1 MIQSHPYWVG
11 SLFVICVL
19 GCAKRDEN
27 REPPAISGP
36 VANLRGR
43 VIRGAQPIA
52 GVHVLARITQAPGCR
67 VTDPA
72 PGGTVV
78 STTPTDSTGR
88 FHTFAYAAVG
98 AEQRVGCLH
107 IGAAD
112 PVRAETIWA
121 APRPSPPLEPG
132 ASPGTLPPVISIDVP
147 WPE

>member
-19 GCAKRDEN
+19 GCAKRGEN

-78 STTPTDSTGR
+78 STTPTDSTVAFTPLPMPRLALSSELAASTSGR
-88 FHTFAYAAVG
+88 QTLFELKRFG
-98 AEQRVGCLH
+98 
-107 IGAAD
+107 
-112 PVRAETIWA
+112 
-121 APRPSPPLEPG
+121 PPLVRRHLWNQ
-132 ASPGTLPPVISIDVP
+132 ALHQVHSHR
-147 WPE
+147 